1 MKVLVDTSVWSLALR
16 RKTPR
21 SHPKAQT
28 LSELIA
34 SGQSVFLT
42 GIILQET
49 LQGVRDAANFAR
61 LDGFLEP
68 FPLLIPE
75 RSTFKQAAQLFSK
88 CRAAGTP
95 VPTVDCLIAA
105 IAIAAD
111 CRLLTDDGDFDKI
124 AAVSKL
130 RLL

>member
-1 MKVLVDTSVWSLALR
+1 MNVLVDTSVWSLALR

-21 SHPKAQT
+21 FHLKVEI

-34 SGQSVFLT
+34 SGQSVFVT
-42 GIILQET
+42 GIILQEI

-61 LDGFLEP
+61 LDRLLEP
-68 FPLLIPE
+68 FPLLTPE
-75 RSTFKQAAQLFSK
+75 RPTFKQAAQLFSK

-111 CRLLTDDGDFDKI
+111 WRLLTDDADFEKI
-124 AAVSKL
+124 ASVSKL